1 MIGSFGNYF
10 QRYGSPSYPL
20 ASMGLR
26 IQSFG
31 GRGREGGREGEE
43 GEVSEWCGIL
53 GIFKKS
59 LLISKPV
66 DDSIFNF
73 KLQIQTLNEG

>member
-26 IQSFG
+26 IKSFG
-31 GRGREGGREGEE
+31 GRGREGERRGISLW
-43 GEVSEWCGIL
+43 EVWYTW
-53 GIFKKS
+53 
-59 LLISKPV
+59 
-66 DDSIFNF
+66 NF
-73 KLQIQTLNEG
+73 

>member
-26 IQSFG
+26 IKSFG
-31 GRGREGGREGEE
+31 GRGREGGGEGEAR
-43 GEVSEWCGIL
+43 EWCGIL
-53 GIFKKS
+53 ENLFQ
-59 LLISKPV
+59 
-66 DDSIFNF
+66 
-73 KLQIQTLNEG
+73 KLFI

>member
-26 IQSFG
+26 IKSFG
-31 GRGREGGREGEE
+31 GRGREGGRRG
-43 GEVSEWCGIL
+43 VS
-53 GIFKKS
+53 K
-59 LLISKPV
+59 
-66 DDSIFNF
+66 
-73 KLQIQTLNEG
+73 